1 MPPTPSPSVAEPV
14 AFADTDIKSASEDRL
29 SRAPFAK
36 RVADLI
42 KGIPQGADST
52 VIGVIGPWGGGK
64 TSILNLIRTEL
75 SQDKAMGIA
84 QFTPWAVGDSNALM
98 VEFFATLL
106 NSHESLSEAKEKHKF
121 QDLAKKLTPA
131 LAGFGALGKAAEGV
145 AQAFLTDGNWQKQ
158 FDELDRMISA
168 SGARILITVD
178 DVDRLH
184 GEEILTLVKTIRML
198 GRFHNVHYVLAYDH
212 AALVDALSPGLGGN
226 RRRAAEYLEKIVQY
240 PLDIPP
246 AQEVQLQAMLDEG
259 LSPLFQQDVATILSD
274 AQGRFQ
280 LLYSQE
286 LKRHLTTARS
296 VKRFVAQA
304 NHYFALVSEHV
315 DVSDFLLL
323 TFLRL
328 HFPALYNRLP
338 AWRADLT
345 TQRTGVP
352 QELAESSRALWTGR
366 LKDAHIADSE
376 EQNGLMNVLKELFP
390 AGLGSSTAGAQV
402 GRVGNPR
409 YFDRYFVFGLPEGD
423 LSDQRVR
430 EDFLSAAAKGELQEA
445 TFAGTFTSPS
455 SKVRMLAVEKAEPLV
470 AEAELHTV
478 PQLTRF
484 VIWLMNR
491 ESELDPRYMFGTM
504 LGDLLVRHPGFETD
518 EQWESLLR
526 ELPGVRALR
535 SALERVYSQTR
546 NYSLSEEDDPAV
558 WQMLR
563 RPISAVGAE
572 DVISL
577 AKAGNSSWRDFMET
591 YAVLSSHG
599 DLHTAR
605 EAVSSAVS
613 AGELDLLQL
622 AAFFVYP
629 EIRRQDMGYQLQDL
643 DIDRLLTLVDADE
656 LREFELPPYES
667 AMGMDRNRVSWEARM
682 NLAIGGID
690 KWRQQRQLAESDSQS
705 VPN

>member
-1 MPPTPSPSVAEPV
+1 MEPTPTPSFVEAL
-14 AFADTDIKSASEDRL
+14 AFADTDIKSAAEDRL

-42 KGIPQGADST
+42 KGIPLGADST

-75 SQDKAMGIA
+75 SQDESMGIA

-98 VEFFATLL
+98 IEFFATLL
-106 NSHESLSEAKEKHKF
+106 NSHESLSEAKDKQKF
-121 QDLAKKLTPA
+121 QTLAKKLAPA
-131 LAGFGALGKAAEGV
+131 LGGFGVVGKAAEGV
-145 AQAFLTDGNWQKQ
+145 FQAFLSDGNWQKQ
-158 FDELDRMISA
+158 FDELDRMISD

-246 AQEVQLQAMLDEG
+246 AQESQLQAMLNEG
-259 LSPLFQQDVATILSD
+259 LSPLFQEDMATILSD
-274 AQGRFQ
+274 AKGRFQ
-280 LLYSQE
+280 HLYSQE

-304 NHYFALVSEHV
+304 NHYHALVADHV

-328 HFPALYNRLP
+328 HFPTLYNRLQG
-338 AWRADLT
+338 WRADLT
-345 TQRTGVP
+345 TEQSGVP
-352 QELAESSRALWTGR
+352 RELAESSQARWTER
-366 LKDAHIADSE
+366 LNDAAIADSE
-376 EQNGLMNVLKELFP
+376 DQSGLMKVLAKLFP
-390 AGLGSSTAGAQV
+390 AAFGGSTQGAQP

-423 LSDQRVR
+423 LSDQKVR
-430 EDFLSAAAKGELQEA
+430 DDFLSAAAQRDLREEI
-445 TFAGTFTSPS
+445 FSETFTSPS
-455 SKVRMLAVEKAEPLV
+455 SSVRRLAIEKAEPLV
-470 AEAELHTV
+470 AEAQMDTV
-478 PQLTRF
+478 AKLTRF
-484 VIWLMNR
+484 VVWLMNR
-491 ESELDPRYMFGTM
+491 ETEADPRYMFGTL
-504 LGDLLVRHPGFETD
+504 LGDLLAIHPGFDTD

-535 SALERVYSQTR
+535 SALERVYFQTR
-546 NYSLSEEDDPAV
+546 SYSLPEEEEPAV
-558 WQMLR
+558 RQMLKG
-563 RPISAVGAE
+563 PISTVGAE
-572 DVISL
+572 ELISL
-577 AKAGNSSWRDFMET
+577 AKAGNTRWRDFMET
-591 YAVLSSHG
+591 YAVVSSHG
-599 DLHTAR
+599 DLYIARNAVTA
-605 EAVSSAVS
+605 AVSSGV
-613 AGELDLLQL
+613 LNPLQL

-629 EIRRQDMGYQLQDL
+629 EVRHHDPEYQLQDL
-643 DIDRLLTLVDADE
+643 DIARLLTLVDAT
-656 LREFELPPYES
+656 LLKEFELP
-667 AMGMDRNRVSWEARM
+667 ANKDDLAIDRNKVSWETRI
-682 NLAIGGID
+682 NLAIRGIYQ
-690 KWRQQRQLAESDSQS
+690 WRQQQIAESDLAK
-705 VPN
+705 